1 MIFSLSPHQQQDY
14 KMDSQGKD
22 TELEITKIGVSNSGD
37 NLRTDQKPNLRADQ
51 LAKKK
56 LLEQTKKL
64 SNKLKVLKN
73 LKNPG
78 LEGREFIF
86 YIVLIVVCSIFLL
99 YTIIQ
104 HVILLLQAQNNPASS
119 LSYETSLTYP
129 EIALLV
135 CPHFLV
141 NINAAQNGE
150 TLRVVPH
157 LDVFQFN
164 AGGSRTSKFTSS
176 EGNKADGKSF
186 PFIPYDP
193 TNIDLTKVYEPTP
206 IDMAFY
212 QKTTIGCIMMTPS
225 GINSTIN
232 SGTSD
237 LRTSLDQISMDK
249 DQDQIAQLT
258 VGMFCMVSINGGEFI
273 RKNEYCPDYTPLLV
287 TAISIEDGDF
297 NFNKDLIWNFQHPCN
312 DSPAKYC
319 ACLVL
324 LFFLFFF
331 FLL

>member
-1 MIFSLSPHQQQDY
+1 MGCKRSKYF
-14 KMDSQGKD
+14 
-22 TELEITKIGVSNSGD
+22 
-37 NLRTDQKPNLRADQ
+37 LRAKTWVF
-51 LAKKK
+51 ARGG
-56 LLEQTKKL
+56 
-64 SNKLKVLKN
+64 S
-73 LKNPG
+73 
-78 LEGREFIF
+78 
-86 YIVLIVVCSIFLL
+86 CSIFFL

-141 NINAAQNGE
+141 NINAVQNGE

-186 PFIPYDP
+186 PFIPFDP

-225 GINSTIN
+225 GVNSTIN

-237 LRTSLDQISMDK
+237 LRTSLDQINMGK

-258 VGMFCMVSINGGEFI
+258 VGMFCMVSINGSEFT
-273 RKNEYCPDYTPLLV
+273 RNNEYCPDHTPLLV
-287 TAISIEDGDF
+287 SAISIEDGDF
-297 NFNKDLIWNFQHPCN
+297 NFNKDLIWIFNI
-312 DSPAKYC
+312 
-319 ACLVL
+319 LVMIL
-324 LFFLFFF
+324 LQNIVRVWCCFFFCFFFFVFFFLFFF
-331 FLL
+331 FVTVCVTVLSLAR